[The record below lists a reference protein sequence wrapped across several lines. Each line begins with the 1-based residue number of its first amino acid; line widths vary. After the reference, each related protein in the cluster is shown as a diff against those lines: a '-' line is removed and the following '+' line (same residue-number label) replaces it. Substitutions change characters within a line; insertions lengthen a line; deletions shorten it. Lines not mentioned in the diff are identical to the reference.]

1 MKTDVISI
9 IDDDSIYKFTIIKTI
24 ESVNIAKKIHVFNDG
39 EEGLRFLTNNIEKE
53 DDLPDVIF
61 LDLNMPYMDGWE
73 FLEEFAQLKSK
84 LPKEIVIY
92 VVSSSVSELDIERAK
107 EISDVAAYM
116 VKPITTDKFKTLIQG
131 LQEL

>member
-53 DDLPDVIF
+53 NDLPDVIF

-73 FLEEFAQLKSK
+73 FLEEFALLKSK

-92 VVSSSVSELDIERAK
+92 VVSSSVSELDIQRAK

-116 VKPITTDKFKTLIQG
+116 VKPITTDKFKTLIEG